1 MAGVRHTRVRGGA
14 AARATMSRDARLPSS
29 KLSRWRVRV
38 FLALVGALALAG
50 VWATAWH
57 ADRRERETHID
68 DLAAR
73 VRTAANASALAVA
86 ARLRMVDQ
94 MLLYAAADYERD
106 SERFRLAFWFEQFG
120 SIAAAAPQFALLD
133 KGGIVRQSSIGPSA
147 VGADASAGEPFRAHY
162 REDSRRLHV
171 SQVVVD
177 PVTKRRA
184 IQLSR
189 RVNDRVGVFAGVMI
203 LSLDPDFFFDV
214 LDRVKVGIQGGG
226 AMRREGGAALLR
238 ITQAGRDVG
247 DGTIAGSAERYES
260 ADAAL
265 MGYLYDADVVRASRG
280 LEDYDDIIVDAEGN
294 VAEALAEIFQR
305 RALIWL
311 AAAVVTIL
319 VLALFLA
326 LTTDLARLRR
336 LRAQL
341 ESRNRDLL
349 LANRAAQAAVEAKSR
364 FLANMSHEFRTPLNA
379 ILGFSEALKS
389 GLFGHLNPRQSDYAG
404 HIHSSGNHLLA
415 LINDV
420 LDISRL
426 DLDAYVLNRE
436 RIDLAAC
443 VAANTRTLSVAAEQ
457 KGVNLA
463 AEVPATIPAIMAD
476 ERALKQ
482 VLLNL
487 LSNAVKFT
495 PAGGIVSIAVER
507 RADGGVAVVVRDT
520 GLGIAPEDLAR
531 LFQPFQQAD
540 NTRRH
545 NPEGT
550 GLGLVIS
557 RRLMEKHGGTL
568 TLESEVGQGTRAIA
582 AFPKEAVVADE
593 VPSKRRAPALAA

>member
-1 MAGVRHTRVRGGA
+1 
-14 AARATMSRDARLPSS
+14 MSPDAPLPST
-29 KLSRWRVRV
+29 LVSRWRVRV
-38 FLALVGALALAG
+38 VVALVCLLALAG

-57 ADRRERETHID
+57 ADQRERETHID
-68 DLAAR
+68 ELAAR
-73 VRTAANASALAVA
+73 VRTAANASALAVG

-106 SERFRLAFWFEQFG
+106 PERFKLAFWLEQIPAIRAI
-120 SIAAAAPQFALLD
+120 SPQFSFVD
-133 KGGIVRQSSIGPSA
+133 KDGVVRQSSIGPSA
-147 VGADASAGEPFRAHY
+147 LGVDVAD
-162 REDSRRLHV
+162 REHFSVHRYSDTRRLHV
-171 SQVVVD
+171 GQVVVGR
-177 PVTKRRA
+177 TTNRRS

-189 RVNDRVGVFAGVMI
+189 RVNDRAGVFAGVFVF
-203 LSLDPDFFFDV
+203 SVDPDFLLDV

-226 AMRREGGAALLR
+226 AVRREGGAAIVR
-238 ITQAGRDVG
+238 ITRAGREIGHVATVD
-247 DGTIAGSAERYES
+247 TAERFES
-260 ADAAL
+260 ADAAF
-265 MGYLYDADVVRASRG
+265 MGGLYGAEIVRASRG

-294 VAEALAEIFQR
+294 VAEALAEIVQR
-305 RALIWL
+305 RTLIWL

-319 VLALFLA
+319 ILALFVA
-326 LTTDLARLRR
+326 LTTDLMRLQR
-336 LRAQL
+336 LRAVL
-341 ESRNRDLL
+341 ERRNRELL
-349 LANRAAQAAVEAKSR
+349 QASRTAQAAVEAKSR

-379 ILGFSEALKS
+379 ILGFAEALKS
-389 GLFGHLNPRQSDYAG
+389 GLFGHLNPRQAEYAG
-404 HIHSSGNHLLA
+404 HIHSSGHHLLA

-426 DLDAYVLNRE
+426 DLDAYVLHPE
-436 RIDLAAC
+436 RIELAAAIAGS
-443 VAANTRTLSVAAEQ
+443 VRTLSVAAEQ
-457 KGVNLA
+457 KGIDLA
-463 AEVPATIPAIMAD
+463 AEVPAVLPAIMAD
-476 ERALKQ
+476 ERALRQ

-495 PAGGIVSIAVER
+495 PAGGTVSIAAER
-507 RADGGVAVVVRDT
+507 RADGSVAVIVSDT

-568 TLESEVGQGTRAIA
+568 TLESEFGNGTRAIA
-582 AFPKEAVVADE
+582 VFPPEAVIA
-593 VPSKRRAPALAA
+593 PSAAAIPVDQLAARRQAALAA